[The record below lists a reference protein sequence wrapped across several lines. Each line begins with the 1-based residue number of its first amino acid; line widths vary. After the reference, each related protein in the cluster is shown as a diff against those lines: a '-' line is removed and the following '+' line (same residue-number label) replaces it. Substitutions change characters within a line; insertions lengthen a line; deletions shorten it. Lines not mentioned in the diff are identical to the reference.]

1 MDTTEEEYTLHRYY
15 IWADRMRLH
24 FDQELHKRNTASDQ
38 FELSIEEFMYIS
50 LWYAQ
55 LYTVIEGW
63 KTLGLQD
70 DAVDILLLQTDHVDL
85 LRRYRNGVD
94 HFQKDYFSTKF
105 TNFVAMTGSALWI
118 RRLHTAIGN
127 YFLQRLLQLSH

>member
-1 MDTTEEEYTLHRYY
+1 MDVTEEEYALHRYY

-24 FDQELHKRNTASDQ
+24 FDQELRRRNTTSNQ

-63 KTLGLQD
+63 KKLGLQD
-70 DAVDILLLQTDHVDL
+70 GAVDILLLQADHVDL

-94 HFQKDYFSTKF
+94 HFQKGYFSTKF
-105 TNFVAMTGSALWI
+105 TNFVAMTDSALWI
-118 RRLHTAIGN
+118 RSLHTAIGN
-127 YFLQRLLQLSH
+127 YFLQRLLQPSH

>member
-15 IWADRMRLH
+15 IWADRMRFH
-24 FDQELHKRNTASDQ
+24 FDQELRKRNTTSDQ
-38 FELSIEEFMYIS
+38 FELSIEELMYMS

-63 KTLGLQD
+63 KNLRLQD
-70 DAVDILLLQTDHVDL
+70 NAVDSLLLQTDHVDL

-94 HFQKDYFSTKF
+94 HFQADYFSSKF
-105 TNFVAMTGSALWI
+105 TNFVAMTDSAVWI
-118 RRLHTAIGN
+118 RSLHTAIGS
-127 YFLQRLLQLSH
+127 YFLQRLSLSSQ

>member
-1 MDTTEEEYTLHRYY
+1 MDVTEEEYTLHRYY

-24 FDQELHKRNTASDQ
+24 FDQELRRRNTTSDQ

-63 KTLGLQD
+63 KKLGLQD
-70 DAVDILLLQTDHVDL
+70 GAVDILLLQADHVDL

-118 RRLHTAIGN
+118 RSLHTAMGN
-127 YFLQRLLQLSH
+127 YFLQRLLQPSH